1 MRLVAIAVRP
11 SEYLGRLDLGIA
23 LMVDIALLR
32 INGAGIVAMMVIF
45 IGLAMHLL
53 SL

>member
-1 MRLVAIAVRP
+1 MRLVAMAMRP

-32 INGAGIVAMMVIF
+32 INRASVVAMMAIF

-53 SL
+53 RL